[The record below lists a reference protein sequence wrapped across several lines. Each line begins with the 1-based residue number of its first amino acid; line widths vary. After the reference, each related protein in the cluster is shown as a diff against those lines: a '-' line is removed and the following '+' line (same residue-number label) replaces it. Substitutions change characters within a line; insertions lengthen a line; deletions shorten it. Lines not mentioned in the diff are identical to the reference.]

1 MTHVSVYNH
10 LNLRAKGDIYS
21 DMKLTHNLHDI
32 SQQYQ
37 SFLTAALEMAESA
50 GDIHM
55 QYFRKSNL
63 EQSTKLNDSDVV
75 TIADKK
81 AEAIILDFI
90 HRHFPSHGIISEESG
105 RYHDEREWRWV
116 IDPLDGTTNFA
127 MGLPAFCVSIA
138 LEHNKETVLGVVY
151 APYFGE
157 CFWAVKGAGAWFNGN
172 LIRCSN
178 KSEMSKA
185 VVATGM
191 PYDRNDNNDN
201 NLTEIC
207 RMALRVRGIRRMGSA
222 AIDLCYTAAGFFD
235 AYWELNLNRWD
246 VAAGQLIAAEAGV
259 IIESI
264 RSNRNH
270 SILASNP
277 NLLSAMRQ
285 VLFQGK

>member
-1 MTHVSVYNH
+1 
-10 LNLRAKGDIYS
+10 
-21 DMKLTHNLHDI
+21 MKLTHNLHNI
-32 SQQYQ
+32 PQEYQ
-37 SFLTAALEMAESA
+37 SFLTAALAMAENA

-55 QYFRKSNL
+55 QYFRKCNL

-75 TIADKK
+75 TIADKN
-81 AEAIILDFI
+81 AEAMILDFI
-90 HRHFPSHGIISEESG
+90 RQHFPSHGIISEESG
-105 RYHDEREWRWV
+105 RDHDEREWRWV
-116 IDPLDGTTNFA
+116 IDPLDGTTNFSA
-127 MGLPAFCVSIA
+127 GLPAFCVSIA

-151 APYFGE
+151 APYLGE
-157 CFWAVKGAGAWFNGN
+157 CFYAVKGAGAWLNGN
-172 LIRCSN
+172 AIHCSD
-178 KSEMSKA
+178 KSEISKA

-191 PYDRNDNNDN
+191 PYDRNDNADN

-246 VAAGQLIAAEAGV
+246 VSAGQLIAAEAGV

-277 NLLSAMRQ
+277 NLHSAMHQ
-285 VLFQGK
+285 ILFQEQA